1 MGIPMKAMKAEVLT
15 ATLVCSACLNPILC
29 RRGVS
34 VALFPRMHA
43 LIEITVEMSL
53 LLSLPRC
60 GAEQLSLAEVARI
73 RRETRGGPEN
83 MRREG
88 EREGCTLDRG
98 LTPARACAFTAA
110 SRIHDA
116 EWLSLFS
123 EGKKDWE
130 KRG

>member
-1 MGIPMKAMKAEVLT
+1 MWMGMGIPMKAMKAEVLT

-73 RRETRGGPEN
+73 RRETRGGPRKHEEGGMHFGWRADSGAR
-83 MRREG
+83 MRIYR
-88 EREGCTLDRG
+88 CITN
-98 LTPARACAFTAA
+98 
-110 SRIHDA
+110 S
-116 EWLSLFS
+116 
-123 EGKKDWE
+123 
-130 KRG
+130 